1 MVAGVDVGG
10 PRKGFHAVILHE
22 GKFVAKMSSREAHH
36 IAAWC
41 RAQGATVVAVDAPC
55 RWRTSGLARAAERE
69 LAKEKISCFS
79 TPTEARATDHPFFTW
94 MIAGQALFRALH
106 ATHPICSNT
115 AQRVSVAVE
124 TFPQAVA
131 CALAGQI
138 VLAKKKGVV
147 RRQYWSGQ
155 VWRQSH

>member
-69 LAKEKISCFS
+69 LAKEKISRFS

-106 ATHPICSNT
+106 VTHPICSNT
-115 AQRVSVAVE
+115 GSVLVSRSRHS
-124 TFPQAVA
+124 P
-131 CALAGQI
+131 
-138 VLAKKKGVV
+138 
-147 RRQYWSGQ
+147 
-155 VWRQSH
+155 RQSHALWPAKSSQQSKKVLSGVVCL